1 MSIIFETYQNPKN
14 ILHLP
19 LVVTYACGNNMNSPS
34 TDDQSRQVLEEI
46 SKLMDTKLTKQQLDD
61 IISACERG
69 VPPEQIAQEIKKPT
83 SS

>member
-1 MSIIFETYQNPKN
+1 
-14 ILHLP
+14 
-19 LVVTYACGNNMNSPS
+19 MNSPS